1 MPAPPRTGQTKTVAQ
16 IKSSLLRPATT
27 SHFEVELGM
36 PEFIRNQ
43 LGSARQ
49 EPLLLMCDSA
59 SLPGSQLATTEISN
73 DFTGVTERHAYR
85 RMFDDRLDL
94 TFYVDAENYL
104 PIRFFEAWISFIT
117 NESTNEARGE
127 NYFYR
132 MRYPEEY
139 TATGLKVRKFEK
151 DYRQSLEYE
160 FIKSWPIAIT
170 STPVSYDGSSL
181 LKLNVSMTYIRYV
194 VSPGGGF
201 GNPNVTASGLDPF
214 QQSQFND
221 NGISDF
227 AARVTDNV
235 VDFLTGNDAWG
246 DAASQFVRGGI
257 NRLGSFIG
265 NIGR

>member
-1 MPAPPRTGQTKTVAQ
+1 MPAAPRTGQTKTVSQ
-16 IKSSLLRPATT
+16 IKSTLLRPATT

-36 PEFIRNQ
+36 PGIIRDQ
-43 LGSARQ
+43 LGSSRQ

-94 TFYVDAENYL
+94 TFYVDAGDYL

-117 NESTNEARGE
+117 SENTNEARGE

-139 TATGLKVRKFEK
+139 SATGLKVRKFEK
-151 DYRQSLEYE
+151 DYRQNLEYD

-170 STPVSYDGSSL
+170 SMPVSYEGSSL
-181 LKLNVSMTYIRYV
+181 LKCSVGMTYIRYV
-194 VSPGGGF
+194 VAPDKGF
-201 GNPNVTASGLDPF
+201 GFATQGRVGNANPIPSNPF
-214 QQSQFND
+214 QQSIFNA
-221 NGISDF
+221 NG
-227 AARVTDNV
+227 
-235 VDFLTGNDAWG
+235 LTGTLGRFADALPTGANDLLRTVTPFFGLA
-246 DAASQFVRGGI
+246 
-257 NRLGSFIG
+257 
-265 NIGR
+265 